1 MSGAAPHVPALAR
14 RRRASLS
21 GDAASVEGHPALT
34 LRDEDREAVAS
45 ALADLLIARVLADAT
60 LKATALTA

>member
-1 MSGAAPHVPALAR
+1 MSGAAPHAPALAR

-21 GDAASVEGHPALT
+21 GDAASVEGRPALT

-45 ALADLLIARVLADAT
+45 ALATLLLARALADEARE
-60 LKATALTA
+60 AAS

>member
-21 GDAASVEGHPALT
+21 GDAASVEGRPVLT
-34 LRDEDREAVAS
+34 LHGEDREAVAS
-45 ALADLLIARVLADAT
+45 ALADVLLARALADDAREV
-60 LKATALTA
+60 AS

>member
-1 MSGAAPHVPALAR
+1 M
-14 RRRASLS
+14 ASTPPPVER
-21 GDAASVEGHPALT
+21 DAHIDGHPPLI
-34 LRDEDREAVAS
+34 LHEEDREAVAS